1 MIMAEHKK
9 TSFFY
14 DNSEGNP
21 AELLIDYFM
30 SWTLRCA
37 IDTKPDNISETL
49 HKSAKYILHFLLKDY
64 LGDKKVSE
72 YTVVDVEALKQ
83 WKQIDLLCS
92 VQLRIDNDDRWY
104 VLAFENKMY
113 TKLHDNQLER
123 YEERV
128 NKRYPDTNIKK
139 KFIYLTS
146 HAEVPEEDEVLCSK
160 SAYTAYPISEI
171 ASHLREKNLHS
182 SGNALFDEFWHNF
195 F

>member
-1 MIMAEHKK
+1 MEKHKK

-37 IDTKPDNISETL
+37 IDTKPDNISDTL
-49 HKSAKYILHFLLKDY
+49 HKSAKCILHYLLKDY
-64 LGDKKVSE
+64 LGDKTVDE
-72 YTVVDVEALKQ
+72 FEVVDVETLKQ

-92 VQLRIDNDDRWY
+92 VHIKVGTIDTWY

-123 YEERV
+123 YKESV
-128 NKRYPDTNIKK
+128 NERYPDENIIK

-146 HAEVPEEDEVLCSK
+146 HAEVPQEDKDLCSRFK
-160 SAYTAYPISEI
+160 FTAYPISEI
-171 ASHLREKNLHS
+171 ANHLRDNNLSS
-182 SGNALFDEFWHNF
+182 SGNALFDEFWHKF